1 MEIRSFL
8 TRRRGINRLH
18 VTDIATYAYLI
29 IGTIVMFGPVLWL
42 VMSSFK
48 PRSLLFEPNPTFL
61 PYQQVTVRVEGY
73 DDPLNLY
80 DLTFREVTVGGAK
93 IVLSNLQ
100 ATDGVVH
107 GIDTVL
113 LTPEQ
118 REMLNES
125 GESSLPVPQGIEPV
139 PLTAEEGSLLEI
151 IRATPEFSIAAELF
165 ETLDFSTLLTP
176 DTRYTFLVPTN
187 EAFAAF
193 FEESGT
199 TVPESQELLQNILML
214 HILPERYLE
223 VNFYRSVSTELP
235 TLLPEASL
243 PVTLQTGETR
253 RLAQIGSPKGA
264 EYTMIDPD
272 NPQAGTISVFSYG
285 TAQGFSVIFEPV
297 REVKFSLDNYRGGVD
312 AFPFWRYLRNSI
324 IVTAAATIVTLVIN
338 SMAAFALSKY
348 KFAGRDLVFVII
360 ISTLMV
366 PISVILIPAF
376 LVISEVGW
384 VNSFLG
390 VIIPGAATPTGVF
403 LLRQY
408 MLTIPDE
415 LLDSARIDGATEWRI
430 YWLIILP
437 LARPALAV
445 LAIFSVMWRW
455 NDFLWPLIVL
465 NQNEL
470 FTLQVGLNA
479 FQGALDIQWHYILA
493 MTVLTLLP
501 ITLVFAF
508 LQRYITSGI
517 ATTGMKG

>member
-8 TRRRGINRLH
+8 TRRRGIKRLH

-61 PYQQVTVRVEGY
+61 PYQQVTTRVQGYEGT
-73 DDPLNLY
+73 LNLY
-80 DLTFREVTVGGAK
+80 DLTFRTVTVGGAK

-113 LTPEQ
+113 LTSEQ
-118 REMLNES
+118 VETLRQL
-125 GESSLPVPQGIEPV
+125 GEGSVPVPTGIEPV
-139 PLTAEEGSLLEI
+139 PLTTEEGSLQETF
-151 IRATPEFSIAAELF
+151 RAAPELSIGAELF
-165 ETLDFSTLLTP
+165 ENLDFSTLLTP
-176 DTRYTFLVPTN
+176 DTRYTILVPTN

-193 FEESGT
+193 FAEYGT
-199 TVPESQELLQNILML
+199 AVLVSQELLQNILL
-214 HILPERYLE
+214 FHILPERYLE
-223 VNFYRSVSTELP
+223 VNFYRTVSTALP
-235 TLLPEASL
+235 TLLSDASL
-243 PVTLQTGETR
+243 PVTLAAGETR
-253 RLAQIGSPKGA
+253 RLAQIGPPKGA

-272 NPQAGTISVFSYG
+272 DPQAGTISVFSYG
-285 TAQGFSVIFEPV
+285 TAEGFSVIFEPV

-324 IVTAAATIVTLVIN
+324 IVTAAATVVTLIIN

-348 KFAGRDLVFVII
+348 KFAGRDVVFVII

-415 LLDSARIDGATEWRI
+415 LLDSARIDGATE
-430 YWLIILP
+430 
-437 LARPALAV
+437 
-445 LAIFSVMWRW
+445 
-455 NDFLWPLIVL
+455 
-465 NQNEL
+465 
-470 FTLQVGLNA
+470 
-479 FQGALDIQWHYILA
+479 
-493 MTVLTLLP
+493 
-501 ITLVFAF
+501 
-508 LQRYITSGI
+508 
-517 ATTGMKG
+517 